1 MDRENAGGR
10 CLRRSV
16 RRHIEQAA
24 HGVALGAL
32 EADVVDPD
40 AAGGLGEMSQHAA
53 GQDQNHSPSRQ
64 GPSAAHVSLPVPTAF
79 DSAFGLVLFVI
90 DTVSEGRLRA
100 SASGAKH
107 AFEVWTQNQDR
118 PLSRLY
124 CLRNAAALTIECGPQ
139 LQVLNQVLRN
149 LIQNLETLNQKVK

>member
-1 MDRENAGGR
+1 LRDWSSDVCSSDCQHHVTAAGKFDSKTLLRLAGIDIGMDCEKAGWG
-10 CLRRSV
+10 CLWRSV
-16 RRHIEQAA
+16 LGHVDEGA
-24 HGVALGAL
+24 HGVGLWAFVAAVLDL
-32 EADVVDPD
+32 D

-100 SASGAKH
+100 SVSAAKH

-118 PLSRLY
+118 PLSRL
-124 CLRNAAALTIECGPQ
+124 
-139 LQVLNQVLRN
+139 
-149 LIQNLETLNQKVK
+149 

>member
-16 RRHIEQAA
+16 RRYIEQGA

-32 EADVVDPD
+32 EADVVNAD
-40 AAGGLGEMSQHAA
+40 AAGGLGEMSQHSADE
-53 GQDQNHSPSRQ
+53 DQNHSPGRQ

-79 DSAFGLVLFVI
+79 EPAFRLVLFVI

-100 SASGAKH
+100 SALGAKH
-107 AFEVWTQNQDR
+107 RVSNFEPKIR
-118 PLSRLY
+118 
-124 CLRNAAALTIECGPQ
+124 IGF
-139 LQVLNQVLRN
+139 
-149 LIQNLETLNQKVK
+149 